1 MDYLAYMDHIGSY
14 LPRYSRRDADVP
26 LFSRLSLQNVSE
38 RGQIGKRG
46 KKKKEKR
53 RKIWRES
60 LEKSGT

>member
-1 MDYLAYMDHIGSY
+1 
-14 LPRYSRRDADVP
+14 
-26 LFSRLSLQNVSE
+26 VSE

-60 LEKSGT
+60 LEKSGTSASRLEYLGK